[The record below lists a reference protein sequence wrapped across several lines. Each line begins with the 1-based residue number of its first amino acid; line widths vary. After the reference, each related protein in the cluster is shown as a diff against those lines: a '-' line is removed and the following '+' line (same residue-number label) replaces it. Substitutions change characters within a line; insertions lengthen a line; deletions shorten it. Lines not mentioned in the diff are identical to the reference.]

1 MKAVWVIDYD
11 FRADK
16 CYNAPG
22 CPECREPIGRMFGD
36 GKYYC
41 FSCGEEVEVTD
52 SEMIEWL
59 NIREE
64 TKTEYMDCPK
74 ITTIDGNHTSGCGG
88 EKCVETHYRRNPVTL
103 EWEVMGGH
111 CSKCGM
117 RFIV

>member
-11 FRADK
+11 YRKDK

-22 CPECREPIGRMFGD
+22 CPECREPIGMYED
-36 GKYYC
+36 GKYHC
-41 FSCGEEVEVTD
+41 FSCGEEVEVAD
-52 SEMIEWL
+52 EEMIKWF
-59 NIREE
+59 NVRSE
-64 TKTEYMDCPK
+64 TKIEYEDCPK
-74 ITTIDGNHTSGCGG
+74 ITYKGKVTSGCDGK
-88 EKCVETHYRRNPVTL
+88 KCVETHYRRNPVTL

>member
-11 FRADK
+11 YRKDK

-64 TKTEYMDCPK
+64 TKTEYKDCPK
-74 ITTIDGNHTSGCGG
+74 ITTIDGKHTSG
-88 EKCVETHYRRNPVTL
+88 
-103 EWEVMGGH
+103 
-111 CSKCGM
+111 
-117 RFIV
+117 